1 MTTTARV
8 AIVLRLILAAVFL
21 YAGITKALD
30 VNAFSQA
37 IGRYDLMPEMANFVV
52 AAVLPYLEIYTAL
65 LLLAGLWQRAAIWLS
80 VFMCSAFCLALFSA
94 AVRGLSIDC
103 GCFGSSAGAW
113 SSVGVALLRAIA
125 LLTFSL
131 YLLLATADNAVD
143 KQEVQA

>member
-1 MTTTARV
+1 MTTTRLV
-8 AIVLRLILAAVFL
+8 IVLRLILAAVFL

-37 IGRYDLMPEMANFVV
+37 IGRYDLMPVTANFIV

-65 LLLAGLWQRAAIWLS
+65 LLLAGLWLRAATWISIL
-80 VFMCSAFCLALFSA
+80 MCSTFCVALLSA

-113 SSVGVALLRAIA
+113 SSVGVALLRAVA
-125 LLTFSL
+125 LLAFSL
-131 YLLLATADNAVD
+131 YLLLATTDNDGD

>member
-1 MTTTARV
+1 MTTTRV
-8 AIVLRLILAAVFL
+8 VTVLRLLLAAVFL
-21 YAGITKALD
+21 YAGMTKALD

-37 IGRYDLMPEMANFVV
+37 IGRYDLMPQMVNFIV

-65 LLLAGLWQRAAIWLS
+65 LLLSGLWQRAAIWLS
-80 VFMCSAFCLALFSA
+80 ILMCSAFCLALLSA

-125 LLTFSL
+125 LLAFSL
-131 YLLLATADNAVD
+131 YLLLTPPDNVVD

>member
-1 MTTTARV
+1 MTTTRV

-37 IGRYDLMPEMANFVV
+37 IGRYDLMPAMVNFIV

-65 LLLAGLWQRAAIWLS
+65 LLLSGLWLRAATWLS
-80 VFMCSAFCLALFSA
+80 ILMCSTFCLALLSA

-113 SSVGVALLRAIA
+113 SSVGVALMRAIA
-125 LLTFSL
+125 LLAFSL
-131 YLLLATADNAVD
+131 YLLLASTDNVVD
-143 KQEVQA
+143 KPEVQA

>member
-1 MTTTARV
+1 MTTTRLL
-8 AIVLRLILAAVFL
+8 IVLRLILAAVFL

-30 VNAFSQA
+30 VNTFSQA
-37 IGRYDLMPEMANFVV
+37 IGRYDLMPVTANFIV

-65 LLLAGLWQRAAIWLS
+65 LLLAGLWLRAAAWISIL
-80 VFMCSAFCLALFSA
+80 MCSTFCCALLSA

-113 SSVGVALLRAIA
+113 SSVGVALLRAVA
-125 LLTFSL
+125 LLAFSL
-131 YLLLATADNAVD
+131 YLLLATTDNDGD